1 MGWVCLVHIIRAQK
15 CNAPFV
21 LSIIPRGAIRTRV
34 EQASVTWAT
43 CNKLTHLITLTLT
56 SIVLDAKGRSL
67 GEGEGL
73 SPETSSEP
81 LMSLG
86 LFTAATVHAGA
97 VLSFWCAHSPFA
109 YLPMASRGLPTFY
122 SSRWCEVWFDDRH
135 LTYILTNI
143 MLYKPKGIIYC

>member
-67 GEGEGL
+67 GEGNGI
-73 SPETSSEP
+73 SPETSSEL

-86 LFTAATVHAGA
+86 LFTAATVHARA
-97 VLSFWCAHSPFA
+97 VLSFWCAHSPFT
-109 YLPMASRGLPTFY
+109 YLSMASYGLHAFY
-122 SSRWCEVWFDDRH
+122 SSRSCEVWFDDRY
-135 LTYILTNI
+135 LTFLLSFVIY
-143 MLYKPKGIIYC
+143 YKM

>member
-1 MGWVCLVHIIRAQK
+1 MGWLCLVHIIRAQK

-21 LSIIPRGAIRTRV
+21 LSIIPKGAIRTRV

-56 SIVLDAKGRSL
+56 SIVLDAKGRSS
-67 GEGEGL
+67 GEGNGP
-73 SPETSSEP
+73 SPGTSSEP

-97 VLSFWCAHSPFA
+97 LLCFWGARSPFA
-109 YLPMASRGLPTFY
+109 YLPTASCRESLWY
-122 SSRWCEVWFDDRH
+122 DDRR
-135 LTYILTNI
+135 LTIL
-143 MLYKPKGIIYC
+143 LRFIITFTKKYNALHA